1 MAEISNIHRAIEQLC
16 PATPGGSSFEGESR
30 SRHQPFTSRRTL
42 SLSFADAL
50 EAPSQPLM
58 RLTRVLVS
66 SMNLISQPDALETI
80 GESISRP
87 SSASRD
93 DLDWNEYLRECKLF
107 QPLAGVPP
115 IATTPTAPQP
125 RRASMAVLD
134 AITEA
139 L

>member
-1 MAEISNIHRAIEQLC
+1 
-16 PATPGGSSFEGESR
+16 
-30 SRHQPFTSRRTL
+30 
-42 SLSFADAL
+42 
-50 EAPSQPLM
+50 M

-139 L
+139 LAQRQQRESAIATGEFRMLAQHGRSGSHASSDDRPLSKLLGSPLTAFLIIQGCDDK